1 MRPPIFWKDKPDY
14 TNISNI
20 WSLEKLKKLKNKISE
35 IELFMKSKSEIK
47 KEIILKKLLVEIA
60 E

>member
-1 MRPPIFWKDKPDY
+1 LKK
-14 TNISNI
+14 
-20 WSLEKLKKLKNKISE
+20 LEKLKNKISE
-35 IELFMKSKSEIK
+35 IELIMKSKSEIK

>member
-1 MRPPIFWKDKPDY
+1 LDK
-14 TNISNI
+14 
-20 WSLEKLKKLKNKISE
+20 LETLRKKISE
-35 IELFMKSKSEIK
+35 IELILKSKSEIK